1 MTNNSQQSV
10 DKTTDQHACFVS
22 ANEQL
27 GKRNT
32 KLSFAMQ
39 IPNGESRLV
48 IATEKVTRGP
58 KPLLIMANFCPFCG
72 VHLP

>member
-1 MTNNSQQSV
+1 MSTSDVAQGSTEEH
-10 DKTTDQHACFVS
+10 KCFES

-27 GKRNT
+27 RKKNT

-39 IPNGESRLV
+39 IPSGESRLV
-48 IATEKVTRGP
+48 IGTEKIGRGP
-58 KPLLIMANFCPFCG
+58 KPVLMLASFCPFCG

>member
-1 MTNNSQQSV
+1 MTTEQQRPLS
-10 DKTTDQHACFVS
+10 TDEHPCFIS

-48 IATEKVTRGP
+48 IATEKIARGP
-58 KPLLIMANFCPFCG
+58 KPLLMMASFCPFCG